1 MKYLTFFIFISL
13 ISNSSFA
20 DEIMKCKINDEQNI
34 NFKLEENL
42 LSKDKIFKKVETK
55 WKVECPCEK
64 VINKSV
70 SCKTTQA
77 PHWCDG
83 SITFDSTY
91 YEDIHTIDFETRELK
106 LNFLESGRLV
116 TFKCS
121 LVK

>member
-1 MKYLTFFIFISL
+1 MKYFLVFLYITL

-83 SITFDSTY
+83 SLTFDDTY
-91 YEDIHTIDFETRELK
+91 HENSQIIDFETRELK
-106 LNFLESGRLV
+106 LRFHESGRLV
-116 TFKCS
+116 TLKCQ
-121 LVK
+121 LVD